1 MLITT
6 TEELRSFVERMLN
19 EKVIAI
25 DTEFMREKT
34 YYAKLCLI
42 QIANGDGEATLI
54 DPLSI
59 KDLSPLRELMS
70 NEDITKVFHAGGQD
84 LEIFYQVLGCPVA
97 PHFDTQSAAA
107 LLGYR
112 DQIGYGALV
121 QGELGVALSKADS
134 FTDWARRPLEESQL
148 SYAQDDVIYLARMY
162 PGIIEKLQTLGR
174 LDWLDKEFRERE
186 TSAYFELDWDN
197 LFRRVKKVSAL
208 SRRQLA
214 VAREITI
221 WRERI
226 AQQRDIPKKWVCS
239 DETLI
244 EVARRMPLVL
254 DKLKSIRGVSPLLLK
269 NSNTLF
275 EAVLKGKEVP
285 DDKLPEIKK
294 RPKPVEDLESR
305 VDLMMALVRQRAK
318 DNNIATT
325 LLASRSD
332 LEYFAEN
339 CEDSR
344 LLQGWRKS
352 MIGDELVSL
361 LEGELSLSLENGSL
375 VVSPLR
381 RSNDVF

>member
-6 TEELRSFVERMLN
+6 TQDLKTYVSQMLHH
-19 EKVIAI
+19 KILAV

-42 QIANGDGEATLI
+42 QIADEEGNAVLL

-59 KDLSPLRELMS
+59 EDLSPLKELMCNDS
-70 NEDITKVFHAGGQD
+70 IVKVFHAGSQD
-84 LEIFYQVLGCPVA
+84 LEIFYQILGAPVA

-121 QGELGVALSKADS
+121 QEELGVALSKADS
-134 FTDWARRPLEESQL
+134 FTDWARRPLETSQL

-162 PGIIEKLQTLGR
+162 PNIISKLETLDR
-174 LDWLDKEFRERE
+174 LNWLDGELREQE
-186 TSAYFELDWDN
+186 QAQYFELDWDN
-197 LFRRVKKVSAL
+197 LFRRVKKISSL

-214 VAREITI
+214 VAREVAI
-221 WRERI
+221 WREQL
-226 AQQRDIPKKWVCS
+226 AQKRNIPKKWVCS

-244 EVARRMPLVL
+244 EIARRTPSTL
-254 DKLKSIRGVSPLLLK
+254 DQIKGIRGASPLMAK
-269 NSNTLF
+269 SSEALF
-275 EAVLKGKEVP
+275 AAIQKGKDVP
-285 DDKLPEIKK
+285 AEALPEIKK

-339 CEDSR
+339 GEEGR
-344 LLQGWRKS
+344 LMQGWRKD
-352 MIGDELVSL
+352 MIGSELVAL
-361 LEGELSLSLENGSL
+361 LDGELSLSLEGGSL
-375 VVSPLR
+375 VVSPAKKEL
-381 RSNDVF
+381 